1 MITFGTYSLTFKS
14 YTAKDFD
21 NQDFDANAKIE
32 VRQKCFH
39 ICWIPIF
46 SLGVEY
52 TLYKDGNRFELPY
65 QYHRYILPYEKK
77 HKTQWYSFLGPIIL
91 LVVGYVAMGVTAKEE
106 YDYFLTRENYYK
118 NFYIERDSML
128 QKISDP
134 STNDYYLLEDLQ
146 NYKKY
151 LLKVED
157 ISEDSIYFLL
167 VPKSSYHDSIKRN
180 YDYYLEKNNEEYLFC
195 LATIDEL
202 KSAVKEE
209 YYENFEGAALLNIL
223 QDSKFVIRKIERHKE

>member
-1 MITFGTYSLTFKS
+1 
-14 YTAKDFD
+14 
-21 NQDFDANAKIE
+21 
-32 VRQKCFH
+32 
-39 ICWIPIF
+39 
-46 SLGVEY
+46 
-52 TLYKDGNRFELPY
+52 
-65 QYHRYILPYEKK
+65 
-77 HKTQWYSFLGPIIL
+77 
-91 LVVGYVAMGVTAKEE
+91 
-106 YDYFLTRENYYK
+106 
-118 NFYIERDSML
+118 ML